1 MLGSILVGEHLAMR
15 PGRKAASPRPYI
27 LSESYVVLTLNTVN
41 HNYSLAH
48 VCLFFSKLWWK
59 AVPEPSRKIFSWWE
73 AQGTLHTLKRNSC
86 RHWGVFRVQNC
97 WGTVEGIYRVGGV
110 RNDAVLLIWIDW
122 WGSTICCPYT
132 VTVNQRQCPI
142 PACKHTR
149 STALV
154 LCLEH
159 SGGINTTVRICLYL
173 QTLTFFFLS
182 VLKEETS

>member
-1 MLGSILVGEHLAMR
+1 MC
-15 PGRKAASPRPYI
+15 
-27 LSESYVVLTLNTVN
+27 
-41 HNYSLAH
+41 
-48 VCLFFSKLWWK
+48 VCFFSKLWWE

-132 VTVNQRQCPI
+132 VAVNQRQCPI
-142 PACKHTR
+142 PACKHTS

-159 SGGINTTVRICLYL
+159 SGGINTTVRICLYI
-173 QTLTFFFLS
+173 QTLIFFSFCLKRRDFLGFS
-182 VLKEETS
+182 NDMPTYTGIHLIFYYLNVRLWSKPVSHCSQ